1 MNKDENS
8 TRAENSSV
16 CKYKGVEYKSELK
29 YTKENPSAA
38 TQINRDVKIARLE
51 VTMIL
56 YFTGDDTATYL
67 STVSAM
73 SVRID
78 AVHKIKYK
86 MCKILISTMSS

>member
-1 MNKDENS
+1 M
-8 TRAENSSV
+8 
-16 CKYKGVEYKSELK
+16 K

-38 TQINRDVKIARLE
+38 TQIDRDVKIARLE
-51 VTMIL
+51 VTIVL

-78 AVHKIKYK
+78 DVHKIKYK
-86 MCKILISTMSS
+86 MCKILISTLSS

>member
-1 MNKDENS
+1 
-8 TRAENSSV
+8 
-16 CKYKGVEYKSELK
+16 
-29 YTKENPSAA
+29 
-38 TQINRDVKIARLE
+38 
-51 VTMIL
+51 MIL

-86 MCKILISTMSS
+86 MCKSLISTMSS